1 MNVYRNDILLEDLIK
16 GSLTSRERV
25 LRVLEVLHLTRFMDD
40 KMAKLVRQNKGAT
53 FQLSVSG
60 HELIGAVSA
69 LSLTPG
75 VDWGFPYYRDRA
87 FAIGLGCSPVDILA
101 AFLARDIE
109 NHSGGRMMPEHF
121 SQADLRIPCQ
131 SSVVGS
137 QFLQAAGTAKSA
149 VLREKIYR
157 EQEGFVNLDSASQS
171 IIDSHF
177 EQHAQEEK
185 GEKQNRL
192 GKGAASPNSQNL
204 TERGIEVVYVSAGD
218 GATSQGDFHE
228 TLNFACLHKLPLV
241 IVIQDNGWAISVPVA
256 EQTAGG
262 TIAKMARGYDGLSV
276 FEIDGCDYIETA
288 DALQKAVARARQGG
302 GPSLVIAKVPRLSP
316 HSSSDDPKKYQCET
330 FRSSDKLRDP
340 IPRFE
345 KWLLDQNYLTEEE
358 LEALRRRHFVRVE
371 EASQAAD
378 RLPFPSRA
386 SAADKVFKP
395 YEPALQPSEGAA
407 EPTDKEAI
415 VLMDALN
422 HALVEEMERDPGV
435 VVFGQDVARGKGG
448 VFGITRTLTDRFTE
462 NRCFNTPLAE
472 STIVA
477 LATGLSFDGFHK
489 PVAEI
494 QFADYAWTGMNQLF
508 NELSSM
514 YYRSNGVWNCPVVIR
529 MPYGGYIQG
538 GPYHSQSPEAFL
550 SHCPGLK
557 VAIPSNAADAK
568 RLLKT
573 AIRDPN
579 PVIFLEHKALYRQR
593 LFCARPEPGPDDL
606 LPFGQAA
613 ILKSG
618 ADVTVAAWGMGILM
632 AIEAADTLSKEGIS
646 VEVIDLRTLVP
657 LDFGS
662 VLTSI
667 KKTGKFLVV
676 HEAPRNCGFG
686 AELAARVAEEAFFF
700 LDAPVRRI
708 AGKDCPV
715 PYCKDLEEEV
725 LPKVKD
731 LEEALRSLAKF

>member
-1 MNVYRNDILLEDLIK
+1 MTISKENLLENLVEQ
-16 GSLTSRERV
+16 SLLSRGQI

-53 FQLSVSG
+53 FQLSVCG

-69 LSLTPG
+69 LSLSPG
-75 VDWGFPYYRDRA
+75 YDWGFPYYRDRA
-87 FAIGLGCSPVDILA
+87 FAIGLGCSLVDIFA
-101 AFLARDIE
+101 SFLARDTE

-121 SQADLRIPCQ
+121 SQLNLRIPCQ

-149 VLREKIYR
+149 LLRD
-157 EQEGFVNLDSASQS
+157 QE
-171 IIDSHF
+171 
-177 EQHAQEEK
+177 
-185 GEKQNRL
+185 
-192 GKGAASPNSQNL
+192 
-204 TERGIEVVYVSAGD
+204 EVVYVSAGD

-228 TLNFACLHKLPLV
+228 MLNFACIHKLPL
-241 IVIQDNGWAISVPVA
+241 IAVIQDNGWAISVPVA

-262 TIAKMARGYDGLSV
+262 TIAKMARGYEGLAV
-276 FEIDGCDYIETA
+276 FEIDGCDYLETA
-288 DALQKAVARARQGG
+288 EALQKAVAKARSGC
-302 GPSLVIAKVPRLSP
+302 GPSLVVAKVPRLGP

-330 FRSSDKLRDP
+330 IRVAEKLRDP

-345 KWLLDQNYLTEEE
+345 QWLIDQGHLTLEE
-358 LEALRRRHFVRVE
+358 LEAIRRRHFEMIE
-371 EASQAAD
+371 EAAQAAD
-378 RLPFPSRA
+378 QLPFPARA
-386 SAADKVFKP
+386 TAADKVFKDYHP
-395 YEPALQPSEGAA
+395 TISEAPKA
-407 EPTDKEAI
+407 EEGESI

-435 VVFGQDVARGKGG
+435 VVFGQDVAKGKGG

-462 NRCFNTPLAE
+462 KRCFNTPLAE

-508 NELSSM
+508 NELASM

-538 GPYHSQSPEAFL
+538 GPYHSQSTEAYL
-550 SHCPGLK
+550 CHCPGLK
-557 VAIPSNAADAK
+557 VVIPSNAADAK

-593 LFCARPEPGPDDL
+593 LFCARPEPGREEL

-613 ILKSG
+613 IARAG
-618 ADVTVAAWGMGILM
+618 TDITVAAWGMGVLM
-632 AIEAADTLSKEGIS
+632 AIEAADTLSKEGVS
-646 VEVIDLRTLVP
+646 VEVLDLRTLVP
-657 LDFGS
+657 LDFAS
-662 VLTSI
+662 ILASI

-686 AELAARVAEEAFFF
+686 AELAARVAEEAFLF
-700 LDAPVRRI
+700 LDAPVRRV

-731 LEEALRSLAKF
+731 LEDALRSLAAY